1 MCDCGGRGR
10 DDDVLADSVMQYLDV
25 HPQAMDTLAGIAE
38 WWLLR
43 QSVRTEVSRVAEV
56 LESLTERGQLERIG
70 QGESARYRRPRPER
84 EMS

>member
-43 QSVRTEVSRVAEV
+43 QTVRAEVGRVAEV
-56 LESLTERGQLERIG
+56 LESLTEQGWLERIG
-70 QGESARYRRPRPER
+70 DGESARYRRARAEH

>member
-10 DDDVLADSVMQYLDV
+10 DDDVLADSVMQYLDA

-56 LESLTERGQLERIG
+56 LERLTEGGQLERIG
-70 QGESARYRRPRPER
+70 EGESARYRRARREQ